1 MRATLYHVLMAVCLL
16 VIPASM
22 SAQSPGAT
30 AFKPQSFAP
39 TGGSNMLFYTVR
51 EYRDDIIDL
60 QRVVNAEFKEESL
73 KTVLMEI
80 ARQAQLGIAF
90 NPDMPLLN
98 KKVDFDFHNS
108 TVADALTLAL
118 ADTEFEAALSRR
130 REVVL
135 VKRPAPI
142 EPPVVQPVVQQ
153 VRTVTGRVIDS
164 QTKEALT
171 GVAVQVQG
179 TTIGAATG
187 LDGEFRITNIPA
199 NNNVLLVSYVGYR
212 AQQVNIDGR
221 SEIII
226 ELVQDILGLD
236 DLVVVGYGTQQRR
249 EITGSIASVPMEQI
263 REVPSASFENAILG
277 RLAGVQVQESSGE
290 PGAGPEI
297 RIRGVSTVTA
307 GTDPLYV
314 IDGFPFSRNNSLQG
328 RNLRL
333 AANYTEPPVNPMATI
348 NPNDIQS
355 VEILKDASAAAIYGS
370 RGSNGVVLVTTNRGV
385 RDGSGPRISYSSY
398 WGVQEA
404 ARRVDLMNAEELID
418 FTIDARNNNF
428 YQKYPGQ
435 TLVNPRTNE
444 GRPNDGNVLIPES
457 FINWDGTDTD
467 WQDEVFNRSL
477 TANYTAAVAG
487 GNENVGYYIS
497 GGYYTQDGIIERT
510 GFDRYSLM
518 ANVEAKLND
527 KLEVG
532 LTLNPSYADHR
543 RLPTSNPYFAQ
554 PPGVVYSA
562 IVTSPTVRP
571 YNEDGSINQ
580 TNNQAHIGNGMTDA
594 SNALAIIEYI
604 DDRLKHIRMFST
616 AYANYEIMPNLVFR
630 SYLGAD
636 INDMKRDFYLSNDFR
651 FRTQVVGN
659 PYGQANASRSFNWIT
674 EQTLNYSG
682 ETGDHK
688 YAGLLGFTAQKED
701 IGQNMVFAI
710 NFPDDLVKTLN
721 GGQIAGG
728 FSQAEEWSLLS
739 YLSRVNYTYKGKYF
753 TTLSIR
759 ADKSSRFGR
768 DNQWGYFPS
777 ISAGWL
783 ISDESFMDALPQVNY
798 LRVRASWGQTGNF
811 LIPNYGA
818 IGLLGSENY
827 VYNNAVTGGAA
838 PFTISNSNLSWETT
852 TQSGV
857 GLDLG
862 MLEDRINFTFD
873 YYHSI
878 TSDLLLNVN
887 IPSALGYTTAL
898 TNIGE
903 VLNRGIEF
911 AITTRNIVG
920 DFNWS
925 TDFNYSTNHNEVL
938 KLGPEGDPI
947 LSAGGAGIRHIT
959 MIGQPI
965 GSYYGYVTDGLFLTQ
980 SDIDNRLPD
989 ALAPNPGLGDFKYK
1003 DINGDGRITPADR
1016 TVTGNY
1022 MPDYIFGITNRFSY
1036 KNFDASVFFQGVVG
1050 GEVLNLTSRHLKNGE
1065 GNFNS
1070 YAAFND
1076 RWRSPEQPGNG
1087 KFPRADRQTGLHGG
1101 NDRPSDFQVE
1111 DATYF
1116 RIRNIT
1122 LGYNV
1127 PSRILGNGVSN
1138 ARIYGSINN
1147 VYTWTDYLGF
1157 NPEVNNWSGS
1167 SMLTQG
1173 EDYGA
1178 YPIMRTFTLGINIS
1192 L

>member
-1 MRATLYHVLMAVCLL
+1 MRATLYTVLLAVCFL
-16 VIPASM
+16 VPAAV
-22 SAQSPGAT
+22 SAQSSSAS
-30 AFKPQSFAP
+30 AFKPQSFAA

-51 EYRDDIIDL
+51 EYRDDIVDL
-60 QRVVNAEFKEESL
+60 QRIVNAEFKEESL

-98 KKVDFDFHNS
+98 TKVDFNFRNQS
-108 TVADALTLAL
+108 VADALTMAL
-118 ADTEFEAALSRR
+118 AETEYEAALSRR

-135 VKRPAPI
+135 VKKPLPTPPPVLAPI
-142 EPPVVQPVVQQ
+142 VQQ
-153 VRTVTGRVIDS
+153 ARIISGTVVDS
-164 QTKEALT
+164 QTREVLT
-171 GVAVQVQG
+171 GVSILVRG
-179 TTIGAATG
+179 TTVGAASG
-187 LDGEFRITNIPA
+187 IDGSYRITLPA
-199 NNNVLLVSYVGYR
+199 NGQVLVVSYVGYR
-212 AQQVNIDGR
+212 TQEVVIGDRTTIN
-221 SEIII
+221 I
-226 ELVQDILGLD
+226 ELVQDVLGLD

-249 EITGSIASVPMEQI
+249 EITGSIASVSMEQI
-263 REVPSASFENAILG
+263 REIPSESFEGAILG
-277 RLAGVQVQESSGE
+277 RLAGVQVQESNGG

-314 IDGFPFSRNNSLQG
+314 IDGFPFTRNNALQG

-355 VEILKDASAAAIYGS
+355 IEILKDASAAAIYGS
-370 RGSNGVVLVTTNRGV
+370 RGSNGVVLVTTNRGI
-385 RDGSGPRISYSSY
+385 RNGTGPKVSYSSY

-404 ARRVDLMNAEELID
+404 ARRVKLMNAEELIE

-428 YQKYPGQ
+428 FQKYPGQ
-435 TLVNPRTNE
+435 TLINPRTNE
-444 GRPNDGNVLIPES
+444 GRPNDGNVLIPVS

-467 WQDEVFNRSL
+467 WQDEVFSQAF
-477 TANYTAAVAG
+477 TSNYNVSVAG
-487 GNENVGYYIS
+487 GNEMVGYYIS
-497 GGYYTQDGIIERT
+497 SGYFSQDGIIDGT

-518 ANVEAKLND
+518 GNVDAKIND
-527 KLEVG
+527 KIDVG
-532 LTLNPSYADHR
+532 ITFNPSYANHQ

-562 IVTSPTVRP
+562 IVTSPTVSP
-571 YNEDGSINQ
+571 YLDGVINQ
-580 TNNQAHIGNGMTDA
+580 TNNQAHLGGGMTDA
-594 SNALAIIEYI
+594 SNPLAIMKHVNDEI
-604 DDRLKHIRMFST
+604 KHIRMFAT
-616 AYANYEIMPNLVFR
+616 AYANYNFMPGFKYR
-630 SYLGAD
+630 AYLGAD
-636 INDMKRDFYLSNDFR
+636 INDFNRDFYLEREFR
-651 FRTQVVGN
+651 FRTAVTGN
-659 PYGQANASRSFNWIT
+659 PYGQANASRSLNWIT
-674 EQTLNYSG
+674 EHTVDYLG
-682 ETGDHK
+682 EFGQHRL
-688 YAGLLGFTAQKED
+688 AGLAGFTAQKEE
-701 IGQNMVFAI
+701 INQNMVFAI
-710 NFPDDLVKTLN
+710 NFPDDLVQTLN

-728 FSQAEEWSLLS
+728 FSTAEEWSLVS
-739 YLSRVNYTYKGKYF
+739 FLSRANYSYNGKYF
-753 TTLSIR
+753 TTLTLR

-768 DNQWGYFPS
+768 SNQWGYFPS
-777 ISAGWL
+777 VSAGWL
-783 ISDESFMDALPQVNY
+783 ISEEDFMESLSQVNY
-798 LRVRASWGQTGNF
+798 LRLRASYGQTGNF
-811 LIPNYGA
+811 LIPNYGS

-827 VYNNAVTGGAA
+827 VFNNAVTGGAA
-838 PFTISNSNLSWETT
+838 PFTISNQKLSWEST
-852 TQSGV
+852 TQAGV
-857 GLDLG
+857 GLDVG
-862 MLEDRINFTFD
+862 ILEDRINFTFD

-887 IPSALGYTTAL
+887 IPSAFGYTTAL

-903 VLNRGIEF
+903 VLNKGFEF
-911 AITTRNIVG
+911 AITTRNLVG
-920 DFNWS
+920 NFKWS

-959 MIGQPI
+959 MIGHPI
-965 GSYYGYVTDGLFLTQ
+965 GSYYGYVTDGLFLTPA
-980 SDIDNRLPD
+980 DIAARLPD
-989 ALAPNPGLGDFKYK
+989 ALAPNPAPGDFKFK
-1003 DINGDGRITPADR
+1003 DINGDGRITAADR
-1016 TVTGNY
+1016 TVIGNY

-1036 KNFDASVFFQGVVG
+1036 KNVEASIFFQGVVG

-1065 GNFNS
+1065 ANFNS

-1076 RWRSPEQPGNG
+1076 RWRSPENPGNG

-1122 LGYNV
+1122 MAYNV
-1127 PSRILGNGVSN
+1127 PKRILGNSVSS
-1138 ARIYGSINN
+1138 ARVYSSVNN
-1147 VYTWTDYLGF
+1147 VYTWSKYLGF
-1157 NPEVNNWSGS
+1157 NPEVNNWSGA

-1178 YPIMRTFTLGINIS
+1178 YPIMRTFTLGINLS

>member
-1 MRATLYHVLMAVCLL
+1 MRATLYHILMAVCLL
-16 VIPASM
+16 VIPAAM
-22 SAQSPGAT
+22 SAQAPGAT

-60 QRVVNAEFKEESL
+60 QRVVNAEFKDESL
-73 KTVLMEI
+73 KSVLMEI

-98 KKVDFDFHNS
+98 KKVEFNFHNES
-108 TVADALTLAL
+108 VADALTLAL

-135 VKRPAPI
+135 VKKPAPI
-142 EPPVVQPVVQQ
+142 EPPVVAPVVQQ
-153 VRTVTGRVIDS
+153 VRTVGGRVIDS

-171 GVAVQVQG
+171 GVAVQVLG
-179 TTIGAATG
+179 TTIGAATDI
-187 LDGEFRITNIPA
+187 DGNFRIANIPA
-199 NNNVLLVSYVGYR
+199 DRNTLLVSYVGYR
-212 AQQVNIDGR
+212 AQQINIDGR
-221 SEIII
+221 TEITI

-263 REVPSASFENAILG
+263 REIPSASFENAILG

-314 IDGFPFSRNNSLQG
+314 IDGFPFSRNAALQG

-333 AANYTEPPVNPMATI
+333 AANYTEPPINPMATI
-348 NPNDIQS
+348 NPNDILS
-355 VEILKDASAAAIYGS
+355 VEILKDASASAIYGS
-370 RGSNGVVLVTTNRGV
+370 RGSNGVVLVTTNRGI
-385 RDGSGPRISYSSY
+385 RDGSGPRISYNSY
-398 WGVQEA
+398 WGMQEA
-404 ARRVDLMNAEELID
+404 ARRIELMNAQELID

-428 YQKYPGQ
+428 YQKYPGM
-435 TLVNPRTNE
+435 TLINPRTNE
-444 GRPNDGNVLIPES
+444 GRPNDANVLIPES
-457 FINWDGTDTD
+457 FVNWDGTDTD
-467 WQDEVFNRSL
+467 WQSEIFNRAFTSS
-477 TANYTAAVAG
+477 NNISVAG

-518 ANVEAKLND
+518 ANVDAKIND
-527 KLEVG
+527 RLDVG
-532 LTLNPSYADHR
+532 VTLNPSYADHK
-543 RLPTSNPYFAQ
+543 RLPTSNPYFSI

-571 YNEDGSINQ
+571 FNADGTINQ
-580 TNNQAHIGNGMTDA
+580 TNNQAHLGGGMTDA
-594 SNALAIIEYI
+594 SNPHAIIAYH
-604 DDRLKHIRMFST
+604 DDRIKHIRMFGT
-616 AYANYEIMPNLVFR
+616 TYANYKILPELAYR
-630 SYLGAD
+630 AYLGAD
-636 INDMKRDFYLSNDFR
+636 INDFKRDFYLSRDFR
-651 FRTQVVGN
+651 YRTQVVGD
-659 PYGQANASRSFNWIT
+659 PYGQSNASRSFNWIT
-674 EQTLNYSG
+674 EHTLNYSG
-682 ETGDHK
+682 EQGQHR
-688 YAGLLGFTAQKED
+688 YSGLLGFTAQKEE
-701 IGQNMVFAI
+701 IGQNMVYAI

-728 FSQAEEWSLLS
+728 FSQAEEWSLMS
-739 YLSRVNYTYKGKYF
+739 YLSRVNYSYKGKYF
-753 TTLSIR
+753 TTMSLR

-768 DNQWGYFPS
+768 SNQWGYFPS

-783 ISDESFMDALPQVNY
+783 ISDESFMDDLPQVNY
-798 LRVRASWGQTGNF
+798 MRVRASYGQTGNF

-827 VYNNAVTGGAA
+827 VFNNAVTGGAA
-838 PFTISNSNLSWETT
+838 PFTISNQKLSWETT
-852 TQSGV
+852 TQTGI

-862 MLEDRINFTFD
+862 MLEDRLNFTFD
-873 YYHSI
+873 YYYSV

-887 IPSALGYTTAL
+887 IPSAFGYTTAL

-903 VLNRGIEF
+903 VLNKGFEF

-920 DFNWS
+920 SFNWT

-959 MIGQPI
+959 MVGHPI

-980 SDIDNRLPD
+980 NDLDNRKPD
-989 ALAPNPGLGDFKYK
+989 PLAPAPSLGDFKFK
-1003 DINGDGRITPADR
+1003 DIDGDGRITPNDR
-1016 TVTGNY
+1016 TITGNY

-1036 KNFDASVFFQGVVG
+1036 RNFDASIFFQGVVG

-1065 GNFNS
+1065 ANFNS
-1070 YAAFND
+1070 YAAFNN
-1076 RWRSPEQPGNG
+1076 RWKSPEDPGDG

-1122 LGYNV
+1122 LAYNV
-1127 PSRILGNGVSN
+1127 PSRLLGTTLSR
-1138 ARIYGSINN
+1138 ARIYGSVNN
-1147 VYTWTDYLGF
+1147 VYTWTNYLGY
-1157 NPEVNNWSGS
+1157 NPEVNNWAGA

-1178 YPIMRTFTLGINIS
+1178 YPIMRTFTVGINLS
-1192 L
+1192 F